1 MQWAEQIFPLYLY
14 PNSNGTTP
22 SAGHPSNG
30 GESWTRWVE
39 LFGGDISQWGEFS
52 NRVANLDPMIWNKIN
67 ERVGETTPEE
77 ILDYIYAVLHSPS
90 YREKYREFLK
100 IDFPR
105 VPYPKDRESFDAL
118 VKLGGELRV
127 LHLLESPKV
136 EEYITTFPVAGTNE
150 VGKVL
155 SRLTDIP
162 SHGREILPENSPSA
176 EGVAFDAGEWRGR
189 FPLRKLW
196 DLPYNP
202 LLKERAREL
211 RTQGI
216 LSEVLFWNMV
226 KNKQILWLDFDRQR
240 IIGNYIVDFYLSS
253 LGMVFEIDGSSHD
266 DKVEY
271 DANRDEFLQSLG
283 LQVIHILDHDVK
295 KNIEW
300 VMHIVRESIE
310 KRRLEFEETTQ
321 PSGQPPHPVGHP
333 SMGGEFSEQT
343 QYGASWDDFLD
354 IYINDIQYFGSVPR
368 VAWEFY
374 IGWYQPAQKWLKD
387 RKGRTLTW
395 EDIAHYQSM
404 IVALTETARV
414 MGEVDKVLEV

>member
-1 MQWAEQIFPLYLY
+1 MFPLYLY

-90 YREKYREFLK
+90 YREKYKEFLK

-310 KRRLEFEETTQ
+310 KRRLEFEETTP
-321 PSGQPPHPVGHP
+321 PSGQPPRPVGHP

-354 IYINDIQYFGSVPR
+354 IYINDAQYFGSVPR

>member
-1 MQWAEQIFPLYLY
+1 MIAEKIAQSIGMKYAPTETSLKTNFANFP
-14 PNSNGTTP
+14 PVSVGGISARNSPPLEGCPKGGVVASESSTT
-22 SAGHPSNG
+22 
-30 GESWTRWVE
+30 
-39 LFGGDISQWGEFS
+39 DI
-52 NRVANLDPMIWNKIN
+52 L
-67 ERVGETTPEE
+67 TPEA

-90 YREKYREFLK
+90 YREKYKEFLK

-105 VPYPKDRESFDAL
+105 VPYPQDRESFDAL

-150 VGKVL
+150 VGKILPRSTDNSSHSREVL
-155 SRLTDIP
+155 S
-162 SHGREILPENSPSA
+162 ENSPSA
-176 EGVAFDAGEWRGR
+176 EGVAFDVGEWQGR